1 MAIYTTNNNIVY
13 EFLTEPRF
21 GLGRRVLIV
30 AMLIGCSFGQVFLMF
45 GQRVESLGYVVYLI
59 GVGLSL
65 LYGLS
70 LYINVAYLVPR
81 FLLKGNYVEYATA
94 LLVVGTIAVLLCV
107 KFLEKYPMLS
117 PNRAIH
123 SFNVVSL
130 LDMLSSLIIA
140 AICITSSLIPTL
152 IRQWMIDTQNIHN
165 LENQRLKSTIDEFK
179 SHINTELLYE
189 IIENASEQVKTAPN
203 KASDMIISLSELL
216 RYELYDC
223 KREKVILH
231 SDIEFTRNY
240 LSLVAQVSTSFG
252 YSISVTGNTN
262 LFVPPFKFLSFIQ
275 EIVRK
280 QPEKLDVYY
289 AIGSA
294 AIELRC
300 ETSMCN
306 LSETQFMRLELKND
320 K

>member
-1 MAIYTTNNNIVY
+1 MAIDTNNSIVY
-13 EFLTEPRF
+13 EFLTEPKF
-21 GLGRRVLIV
+21 GFARRVLIV

-45 GQRVESLGYVVYLI
+45 GEQIESIGYVVYII
-59 GVGLSL
+59 GVALAL
-65 LYGLS
+65 LYALL
-70 LYINVAYLVPR
+70 LYFNVNYLVPR
-81 FLLKGNYVEYATA
+81 LLLRGKYVEYFTLLLAGTA
-94 LLVVGTIAVLLCV
+94 IILLFVRIFAKLPILC
-107 KFLEKYPMLS
+107 PS
-117 PNRAIH
+117 GIII

-130 LDMLSSLIIA
+130 LDTLSSLVIA

-152 IRQWMIDTQNIHN
+152 IRQWLIDTLSIHH

-179 SHINTELLYE
+179 NHINTELLYD
-189 IIENASEQVKTAPN
+189 IIENASEQVKTAPD
-203 KASDMIISLSELL
+203 KASDIIISLSELL

-262 LFVPPFKFLSFIQ
+262 LFVPPFQFLSFIQ
-275 EIVRK
+275 EIVRR

-289 AIGSA
+289 AISST

-300 ETSMCN
+300 ETSRCN
-306 LSETQFMRLELKND
+306 LSETQFMRWELKEC
-320 K
+320 

>member
-1 MAIYTTNNNIVY
+1 MAIDIKKNNIVY

-45 GQRVESLGYVVYLI
+45 GQQIESIGYVAYII
-59 GVGLSL
+59 GAGLAL
-65 LYGLS
+65 LYAL
-70 LYINVAYLVPR
+70 LLHFNVAYLVPH
-81 FLLKGNYVEYATA
+81 FLLRGKYVEYFTL
-94 LLVVGTIAVLLCV
+94 LLVGTTVISLCV
-107 KFLEKYPMLS
+107 SIFAKLPILS
-117 PNRAIH
+117 PYRTIK

-130 LDMLSSLIIA
+130 LDTLSSLVIA

-152 IRQWMIDTQNIHN
+152 IRQWLIDTQSIHH

-179 SHINTELLYE
+179 NHINTELLYE
-189 IIENASEQVKTAPN
+189 IIENASEQVKTAPD

-223 KREKVILH
+223 KRKKVLLH

-262 LFVPPFKFLSFIQ
+262 LFVPPFQFLSFIQ

-289 AIGSA
+289 AIDLT
-294 AIELRC
+294 AIEVRC
-300 ETSMCN
+300 ETSRCN
-306 LSETQFMRLELKND
+306 LSETQFMRWELKEC
-320 K
+320 

>member
-1 MAIYTTNNNIVY
+1 MAIDTTNNNIVY
-13 EFLTEPRF
+13 EFLTKPRF

-30 AMLIGCSFGQVFLMF
+30 AMLIGCSFGQVFIVF
-45 GQRVESLGYVVYLI
+45 GEQIESIGYVAYII
-59 GVGLSL
+59 GVALAL
-65 LYGLS
+65 LYALL
-70 LYINVAYLVPR
+70 LYFNVNYLVPR
-81 FLLKGNYVEYATA
+81 LLLRGKYVEYFTLLLAGTA
-94 LLVVGTIAVLLCV
+94 IILLFIRIFAKFPVLCS
-107 KFLEKYPMLS
+107 YG
-117 PNRAIH
+117 IIT

-130 LDMLSSLIIA
+130 LDTLSSLVIA

-152 IRQWMIDTQNIHN
+152 IRQWLIDTQSIHH

-179 SHINTELLYE
+179 DHINTELLYD
-189 IIENASEQVKTAPN
+189 IIENASEQVKTAPD

-252 YSISVTGNTN
+252 YSVSVTGNTN
-262 LFVPPFKFLSFIQ
+262 LFVPPFQFLSFIQ

-289 AIGSA
+289 TIGST

-300 ETSMCN
+300 ATSRCN
-306 LSETQFMRLELKND
+306 LSETEFMRWELKEC
-320 K
+320 

>member
-1 MAIYTTNNNIVY
+1 MAIDTNNNIVY
-13 EFLTEPRF
+13 EFLTEPKF

-30 AMLIGCSFGQVFLMF
+30 AMLIGCSFGQVFIMF
-45 GQRVESLGYVVYLI
+45 GEQIESIGYVAYII
-59 GVGLSL
+59 GVALAL
-65 LYGLS
+65 LYALL
-70 LYINVAYLVPR
+70 LYFNVNYLVPR
-81 FLLKGNYVEYATA
+81 LLLRGKYVEYFTL
-94 LLVVGTIAVLLCV
+94 LLVGTAIILLCV
-107 KFLEKYPMLS
+107 RIFAKIPILCPYG
-117 PNRAIH
+117 IIT
-123 SFNVVSL
+123 SFNAISL
-130 LDMLSSLIIA
+130 LDTLSSLVIA

-152 IRQWMIDTQNIHN
+152 IRQWLIDIQSIHN

-179 SHINTELLYE
+179 NHINTELLYE
-189 IIENASEQVKTAPN
+189 IIENASERVKTAPD

-262 LFVPPFKFLSFIQ
+262 LFVPPFQFLSFIQ
-275 EIVRK
+275 EIVRQ

-289 AIGSA
+289 TIGST

-300 ETSMCN
+300 ETSRCS
-306 LSETQFMRLELKND
+306 LSETQFMRWELKEC
-320 K
+320 

>member
-1 MAIYTTNNNIVY
+1 MAIDTNNNIVY
-13 EFLTEPRF
+13 EFLTEPKF

-30 AMLIGCSFGQVFLMF
+30 AMLIGCSFGQVFIMF
-45 GQRVESLGYVVYLI
+45 GEQIESIGYVAYIISVALA
-59 GVGLSL
+59 L
-65 LYGLS
+65 LYALL
-70 LYINVAYLVPR
+70 LYFNVNYLVPR
-81 FLLKGNYVEYATA
+81 LLLRGKYVEYFTLLLAGTA
-94 LLVVGTIAVLLCV
+94 IILLFVRIFAKFPVLCP
-107 KFLEKYPMLS
+107 YG
-117 PNRAIH
+117 IIT

-130 LDMLSSLIIA
+130 LDTLSSLVIA

-152 IRQWMIDTQNIHN
+152 IRQWLIDTQSINN

-179 SHINTELLYE
+179 NHINTELLYD
-189 IIENASEQVKTAPN
+189 IIENASEQVKTAPD

-223 KREKVILH
+223 KREKVLLH

-252 YSISVTGNTN
+252 YSVSVTGNTN
-262 LFVPPFKFLSFIQ
+262 LFVPPFQFLSFIQ
-275 EIVRK
+275 EIVRQ

-289 AIGSA
+289 TIGST

-300 ETSMCN
+300 ETSRCS
-306 LSETQFMRLELKND
+306 LSETQFMRWELKEC
-320 K
+320 

>member
-1 MAIYTTNNNIVY
+1 MAIDTTNNNIVY
-13 EFLTEPRF
+13 EFLTKPRF

-30 AMLIGCSFGQVFLMF
+30 AMLIGCSFGQVFIVF
-45 GQRVESLGYVVYLI
+45 GEQIESIGYVAYII
-59 GVGLSL
+59 GVALAL
-65 LYGLS
+65 LYALL
-70 LYINVAYLVPR
+70 LYFNVNYLVPR
-81 FLLKGNYVEYATA
+81 LLLRGKYVEYFTLLLAGTA
-94 LLVVGTIAVLLCV
+94 IILLFVRIFAKFPVLCP
-107 KFLEKYPMLS
+107 YG
-117 PNRAIH
+117 IIT

-130 LDMLSSLIIA
+130 LDTLSSLVIA

-152 IRQWMIDTQNIHN
+152 IRQWLIDTQSIHH

-179 SHINTELLYE
+179 DHINTELLYD
-189 IIENASEQVKTAPN
+189 IIENASEQVKTAPD

-223 KREKVILH
+223 KRKKVILH

-252 YSISVTGNTN
+252 YSVSVTGNTN
-262 LFVPPFKFLSFIQ
+262 LFVPPFQFLSFIQ

-289 AIGSA
+289 TIGST

-300 ETSMCN
+300 ATSRCN
-306 LSETQFMRLELKND
+306 LSETEFMRWELKEC
-320 K
+320 